1 MGAVIRIPGP
11 LRRITDNQDKVT
23 VEDGSLAATIETL
36 ESRFPGIRDR
46 LLDENGNLR
55 HFVNIYVNGE
65 DVQFLD
71 NLETVIK
78 DGDEVSIVPAVAG
91 GQR

>member
-36 ESRFPGIRDR
+36 ESRFPGIQDR

-78 DGDEVSIVPAVAG
+78 DGE
-91 GQR
+91 